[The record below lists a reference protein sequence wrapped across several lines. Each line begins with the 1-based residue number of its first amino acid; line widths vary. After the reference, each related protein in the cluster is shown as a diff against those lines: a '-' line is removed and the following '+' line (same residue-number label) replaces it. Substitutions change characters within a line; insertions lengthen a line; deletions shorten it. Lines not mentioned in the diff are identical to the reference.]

1 MIVSLQTK
9 IESLEEEIKNLKN
22 ENSNFKDGI
31 KTLLKI
37 IENISKF
44 ENKHCE
50 DSVTNKYECK
60 LQLLLSKISMFI
72 LKIQK
77 IILLKEN
84 ENLMTLASK

>member
-9 IESLEEEIKNLKN
+9 IESLEEELKNLKN

-50 DSVTNKYECK
+50 GSVTNKYERK
-60 LQLLLSKISMFI
+60 LQLLLPKISMFI

-77 IILLKEN
+77 IIC
-84 ENLMTLASK
+84 

>member
-50 DSVTNKYECK
+50 DSVTNKYERK
-60 LQLLLSKISMFI
+60 LQLLLPKISMFI

-77 IILLKEN
+77 IIC
-84 ENLMTLASK
+84 

>member
-1 MIVSLQTK
+1 MK

-50 DSVTNKYECK
+50 DSVTNKYERK
-60 LQLLLSKISMFI
+60 LQLLLPKISMFI

-77 IILLKEN
+77 IIC
-84 ENLMTLASK
+84 

>member
-31 KTLLKI
+31 KDGIKTLLKI
-37 IENISKF
+37 IENIS
-44 ENKHCE
+44 KHCE

-60 LQLLLSKISMFI
+60 LQLLLPKISMFI

-77 IILLKEN
+77 IIC
-84 ENLMTLASK
+84 